1 MQINSVQQPTAF
13 KGYLKFRY
21 GRYINTRNITT
32 VLYDY
37 TNIVKSDKYHSAAFL
52 MSDGLKYIIKYM
64 STPKSNLI
72 SNIIAAD
79 KDHKTIVDV
88 DAIIVATNDKSTLQD
103 DMQNHNMYYPG
114 NGE

>member
-21 GRYINTRNITT
+21 GRYINTRNIKT
-32 VLYDY
+32 VLYDD
-37 TNIVKSDKYHSAAFL
+37 TNI
-52 MSDGLKYIIKYM
+52 
-64 STPKSNLI
+64 
-72 SNIIAAD
+72 
-79 KDHKTIVDV
+79 
-88 DAIIVATNDKSTLQD
+88 DKSTLQD